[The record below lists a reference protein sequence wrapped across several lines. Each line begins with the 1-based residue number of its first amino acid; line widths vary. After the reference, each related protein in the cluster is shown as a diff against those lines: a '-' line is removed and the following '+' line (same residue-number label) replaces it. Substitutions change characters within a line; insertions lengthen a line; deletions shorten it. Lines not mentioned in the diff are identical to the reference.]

1 MPQVFASWSGG
12 KDCCLALHRALSN
25 GMDVV
30 YLANTVSEDGRRSCS
45 HGVAAE
51 VIGAQSHALEIPIVQ
66 WPTTGDTYEAEFIT
80 MLRSFRKEGIVG
92 GVFGDI
98 DFNAHREW
106 IERVCLEAG
115 ITPFLP
121 LWLDDQR
128 KLLMEFIDAGFE
140 SIVVAAR
147 AEFFGD
153 EVLGRTVDA
162 DFMEYLDELAKT
174 KQITPCGEA
183 GEYHTLVVDGPIFKK
198 RLGLLNTSRTT
209 RDGIHFLDI
218 ASTELIEK

>member
-12 KDCCLALHRALSN
+12 KDCCLAMYRALSN
-25 GMDVV
+25 GMDIS
-30 YLANTVSEDGRRSCS
+30 YLANTISEDGKRSCS

-51 VIGAQSHALEIPIVQ
+51 VIGAQAEALEIPIVQ
-66 WPTTGDTYEAEFIT
+66 WRTTGDTYEAEFIT
-80 MLRSFRKEGIVG
+80 MLRSFRREGIGG

-128 KLLMEFIDAGFE
+128 EILKEFVDAGFE
-140 SIVVAAR
+140 SVVVAAR
-147 AEFFGD
+147 AEFFGE
-153 EVLGRTVDA
+153 EVLGRTLDA
-162 DFMEYLDELAKT
+162 AFIAYLDELVKT
-174 KQITPCGEA
+174 KKITPCGEA

-198 RLGLLNTSRTT
+198 RLGLTETRRVI

-218 ASTELIEK
+218 TGTDLIDK